1 MSPSGS
7 RYMYANDVMAVITV
21 RPRPQPHPLI
31 HASAKKVLIVVE
43 MARRQAF
50 RGNPELQQFV
60 LPEAR
65 PTGRQLGVGSYGSVE
80 ELQVKGLV
88 CAGKRMH
95 EALLQRDNQGVINIE
110 RKYLEECQVSVSPRS
125 KRVPLPCRLS
135 TAEILVLLGPSMA
148 L

>member
-1 MSPSGS
+1 
-7 RYMYANDVMAVITV
+7 
-21 RPRPQPHPLI
+21 
-31 HASAKKVLIVVE
+31 

-50 RGNPELQQFV
+50 RNNPELQQFV

-110 RKYLEECQVSVSPRS
+110 RKYLEECQVRVSLTLNS
-125 KRVPLPCRLS
+125 
-135 TAEILVLLGPSMA
+135 LVGP
-148 L
+148 